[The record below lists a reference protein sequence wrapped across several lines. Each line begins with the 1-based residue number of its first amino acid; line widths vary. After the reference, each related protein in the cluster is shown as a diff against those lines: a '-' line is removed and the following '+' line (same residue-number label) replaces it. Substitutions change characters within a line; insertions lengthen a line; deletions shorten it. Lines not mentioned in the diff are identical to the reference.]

1 MMETVQ
7 YKKFNEM
14 LKEELGQKKEFE
26 MKKKAKEIEDLR
38 MNKQKRLSLIHQA
51 VKDRKIS

>member
-1 MMETVQ
+1 METVQ

-38 MNKQKRLSLIHQA
+38 MNKQKRLS
-51 VKDRKIS
+51 